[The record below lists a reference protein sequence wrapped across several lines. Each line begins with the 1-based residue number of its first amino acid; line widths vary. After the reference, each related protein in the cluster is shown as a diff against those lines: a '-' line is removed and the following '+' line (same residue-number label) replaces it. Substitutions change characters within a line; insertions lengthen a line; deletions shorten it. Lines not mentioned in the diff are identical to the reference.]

1 MTKVG
6 TMKSIPLF
14 LIVVITT
21 NAALTFTARHALA
34 NLAKIHHSGK
44 KKTANLIT
52 DDHDPDSDFKAAFY
66 PAGLHTKR
74 QYNSISAMI
83 TVCTILTPLINNGTI
98 PINTSQRR
106 LNSTSSIF
114 IPPEPSL

>member
-6 TMKSIPLF
+6 TKSIRIF
-14 LIVVITT
+14 FIFVITT
-21 NAALTFTARHALA
+21 NAAFTFTARHALA

-44 KKTANLIT
+44 TKTANLTT

-66 PAGLHTKR
+66 PARLQNKR
-74 QYNSISAMI
+74 QYNSISVII
-83 TVCTILTPLINNGTI
+83 TVCTILTPFINNGSI
-98 PINTSQRR
+98 SMNTSQRL
-106 LNSTSSIF
+106 LNGTSSIF